1 VAAKANALGEYLRS
15 RRQQVR
21 PEDVGL
27 VAGARRHV
35 EGLRREELA
44 MLAGISAE
52 YYLRLEVG
60 RDKNPS
66 AQVVEALARALRL
79 DIKATRYV
87 HQLANPVISDWDH
100 SVLDAV
106 VEGLDE
112 LIDELPFPAIV
123 ASRHQDVLAANPIA
137 QALSP
142 GFTPGQ
148 NFLRWRLLDPAARE
162 LYVDWE
168 DATDAA
174 VSGLREL
181 AGAIPDDPRMQTL
194 IAELSSTSPR
204 FRESWA
210 RANVGYRLG
219 TLHLRHPRVGDLYL
233 CRNQLNVPHVAH
245 ALGQHVLLYR
255 AEPGSGSARA
265 LEELRSLSAPA
276 RQGAADLVTNI
287 GSVLNCGSHIC
298 PINLWD
304 ERYAVCPPRSDK
316 LRRAMDLSLRGGQSE
331 NHNLRRLV

>member
-1 VAAKANALGEYLRS
+1 MAAKANALGEYLRA

-21 PEDVGL
+21 PEDCGL
-27 VAGARRHV
+27 VPGARQRV

-60 RDKNPS
+60 RDMNPS
-66 AQVVEALARALRL
+66 PQVVEALARALQL
-79 DIKATRYV
+79 DIKATKYL
-87 HQLANPVISDWDH
+87 HQLASPTISHWDQ
-100 SVLDAV
+100 SVLDAAA
-106 VEGLDE
+106 EGLDE
-112 LIDELPFPAIV
+112 LIDQLPLPAIV
-123 ASRHQDVLAANPIA
+123 ASRYQDVLAANPIA

-181 AGAIPDDPRMQTL
+181 AGAVPDDPRMQTL
-194 IAELSSTSPR
+194 IAELSSASPR

-219 TLHLRHPRVGDLYL
+219 VLHLRHPRVGDLYL
-233 CRNQLNVPHVAH
+233 SRNQLIVPHA
-245 ALGQHVLLYR
+245 AGQHMLIYH
-255 AEPGSGSARA
+255 AEPGSDSARA

-276 RQGAADLVTNI
+276 R
-287 GSVLNCGSHIC
+287 
-298 PINLWD
+298 
-304 ERYAVCPPRSDK
+304 
-316 LRRAMDLSLRGGQSE
+316 
-331 NHNLRRLV
+331 

>member
-1 VAAKANALGEYLRS
+1 VAAKANALGEYLRA

-21 PEDVGL
+21 PEDCGL
-27 VAGARRHV
+27 VPGARQRV

-60 RDKNPS
+60 RDMNPS
-66 AQVVEALARALRL
+66 PQVVEVLARALQL
-79 DIKATRYV
+79 DIKATKYL
-87 HQLANPVISDWDH
+87 HQLASPTISHWDQ
-100 SVLDAV
+100 SVLDAAA
-106 VEGLDE
+106 EGLDE
-112 LIDELPFPAIV
+112 LIDQLPLPAIV
-123 ASRHQDVLAANPIA
+123 ASRYQDVLAANPIA

-181 AGAIPDDPRMQTL
+181 AGAVPDDPRMQTL
-194 IAELSSTSPR
+194 IAELSSASPR

-219 TLHLRHPRVGDLYL
+219 VLHLRHPRVGDLYL
-233 CRNQLNVPHVAH
+233 SRNQLIVPHVPH
-245 ALGQHVLLYR
+245 AAGQHMLIYH
-255 AEPGSGSARA
+255 AEPGSDSARA

-276 RQGAADLVTNI
+276 R
-287 GSVLNCGSHIC
+287 
-298 PINLWD
+298 
-304 ERYAVCPPRSDK
+304 
-316 LRRAMDLSLRGGQSE
+316 
-331 NHNLRRLV
+331 

>member
-1 VAAKANALGEYLRS
+1 MAAKANALGEYLRA

-21 PEDVGL
+21 PEDCGL
-27 VAGARRHV
+27 VPGARQRV

-60 RDKNPS
+60 RDMNPS
-66 AQVVEALARALRL
+66 PQVVEALARALQL
-79 DIKATRYV
+79 DIKATKYL
-87 HQLANPVISDWDH
+87 HQLASPTISHWDQ
-100 SVLDAV
+100 SVLDAAA
-106 VEGLDE
+106 EGLDE
-112 LIDELPFPAIV
+112 LIDQLPLPAIV
-123 ASRHQDVLAANPIA
+123 ASRYQDVLAANPIA

-181 AGAIPDDPRMQTL
+181 AGAVPDDPRMQTL
-194 IAELSSTSPR
+194 IAELSSASPR

-219 TLHLRHPRVGDLYL
+219 VLHLRHPRVGDLYL
-233 CRNQLNVPHVAH
+233 SRNQLIVPHVPH
-245 ALGQHVLLYR
+245 AAGQHLLIYH
-255 AEPGSGSARA
+255 AEPGSDSARA

-276 RQGAADLVTNI
+276 R
-287 GSVLNCGSHIC
+287 
-298 PINLWD
+298 
-304 ERYAVCPPRSDK
+304 
-316 LRRAMDLSLRGGQSE
+316 
-331 NHNLRRLV
+331 

>member
-1 VAAKANALGEYLRS
+1 MASKTNALGDYLRA
-15 RRQQVR
+15 RRRRVR

-27 VAGARRHV
+27 VPGARRRV

-60 RDKNPS
+60 RDTKPS
-66 AQVVEALARALRL
+66 PQVVEALARALGL
-79 DIKATRYV
+79 DIKATRYL
-87 HQLANPVISDWDH
+87 HQLANPVISRWDQ

-106 VEGLDE
+106 VEGLDQ

-123 ASRHQDVLAANPIA
+123 ASRYQDVLAANPIA

-142 GFTPGQ
+142 GFAPGQ

-162 LYVDWE
+162 LYVNWE

-181 AGAIPDDPRMQTL
+181 AGALPDDPRMRAL
-194 IAELSSTSPR
+194 IAELSSASPF
-204 FRESWA
+204 FRERWG

-219 TLHLRHPRVGDLYL
+219 ILHLRHPRVGDLFL

-245 ALGQHVLLYR
+245 AVGQHVLMYR
-255 AEPGSGSARA
+255 AEPGSDSARA
-265 LEELRSLSAPA
+265 LAELRALSAPA
-276 RQGAADLVTNI
+276 
-287 GSVLNCGSHIC
+287 
-298 PINLWD
+298 
-304 ERYAVCPPRSDK
+304 Y
-316 LRRAMDLSLRGGQSE
+316 
-331 NHNLRRLV
+331 

>member
-1 VAAKANALGEYLRS
+1 LKGNALGDYLRA

-27 VAGARRHV
+27 VPGARRRV

-66 AQVVEALARALRL
+66 AQVIEALAQALRL
-79 DIKATRYV
+79 DIKANRYL
-87 HQLANPVISDWDH
+87 HQLANPVISRWDQ

-106 VEGLDE
+106 VEGLDQ

-123 ASRHQDVLAANPIA
+123 ASRYQDVLAANPIA

-142 GFTPGQ
+142 GFAPGQ
-148 NFLRWRLLDPAARE
+148 NFLRWRLLDPVARE

-181 AGAIPDDPRMQTL
+181 AGAVPDDPRMQTL
-194 IAELSSTSPR
+194 ISELSSASPR
-204 FRESWA
+204 FRESWE

-219 TLHLRHPRVGDLYL
+219 TMHLRHPRVGDLYL
-233 CRNQLNVPHVAH
+233 CRNQLIVPHVAH
-245 ALGQHVLLYR
+245 ALGQHLLIYR
-255 AEPGSGSARA
+255 AEPGSGSAA
-265 LEELRSLSAPA
+265 KLEELRSLAA
-276 RQGAADLVTNI
+276 GAV
-287 GSVLNCGSHIC
+287 
-298 PINLWD
+298 
-304 ERYAVCPPRSDK
+304 
-316 LRRAMDLSLRGGQSE
+316 RR
-331 NHNLRRLV
+331 

>member
-1 VAAKANALGEYLRS
+1 MAVKANALGDYLRA

-21 PEDVGL
+21 PEDAGL
-27 VAGARRHV
+27 VPGARRRV
-35 EGLRREELA
+35 AGLRREELA

-60 RDKNPS
+60 RDKRPS
-66 AQVVEALARALRL
+66 AQVVDALARALRL
-79 DIKATRYV
+79 DFKATRYL
-87 HQLANPVISDWDH
+87 HQLANPVISHWDH

-112 LIDELPFPAIV
+112 LIEQLPFPGVV
-123 ASRHQDVLAANPIA
+123 ANRYQDVLAANPIA

-181 AGAIPDDPRMQTL
+181 AGTVPDDPRMQTL
-194 IAELSSTSPR
+194 IAELSSASPR

-210 RANVGYRLG
+210 CANVGYRVG

-233 CRNQLNVPHVAH
+233 GRNQLNVPHVAH
-245 ALGQHVLLYR
+245 AAGQHVLIYR
-255 AEPGSGSARA
+255 AEPGSDSARA
-265 LEELRSLSAPA
+265 LEKLRSLSGEAGLPSNPL
-276 RQGAADLVTNI
+276 RPPEPWTEQPG
-287 GSVLNCGSHIC
+287 
-298 PINLWD
+298 
-304 ERYAVCPPRSDK
+304 ERHHQK
-316 LRRAMDLSLRGGQSE
+316 
-331 NHNLRRLV
+331 